1 MKVPGRFLKYLARY
15 GGTASREG
23 WLEIDIRAL
32 DLEGVAKIYVN
43 LDDVARLKE
52 KREEAA
58 FAVEEWLARLA
69 TDKNDEESGE
79 ESANETKE
87 E

>member
-1 MKVPGRFLKYLARY
+1 MKIPGRFLKYLTRY

-32 DLEGVAKIYVN
+32 DLEGVSKIYVN

-58 FAVEEWLARLA
+58 SAVEEWLAYLGAER
-69 TDKNDEESGE
+69 KDEEHNEKPAKETQE
-79 ESANETKE
+79 E
-87 E
+87 